1 MDARSGTSS
10 SSVAAAPAVSEFRL
24 PRFPALLS
32 LFVALLTGLVSA
44 MLFAF
49 AIWGFSQ
56 QWALGLFMTAVA
68 CFCAGLTWYVWR
80 DFKGKWG
87 LGVVLDR
94 DAVTLDLPAT
104 RSLIH
109 RLPAQRLTIPYN
121 DIAEI
126 ETRLEGYR
134 SLGMMQMQRAYALR
148 RRSGDLIFLFEDR
161 ALATPLAT
169 SLFADIATQ
178 LGARAGVPMRD
189 LGMVQGGGGFLG
201 VWGTLAPDWSAPSL
215 LLDRQSRLWR
225 HAAATGVVG
234 AAIIAVIIL
243 VFALRGMLG

>member
-1 MDARSGTSS
+1 M
-10 SSVAAAPAVSEFRL
+10 F
-24 PRFPALLS
+24 
-32 LFVALLTGLVSA
+32 
-44 MLFAF
+44 
-49 AIWGFSQ
+49 
-56 QWALGLFMTAVA
+56 
-68 CFCAGLTWYVWR
+68 
-80 DFKGKWG
+80 
-87 LGVVLDR
+87 
-94 DAVTLDLPAT
+94 DLPAT

-161 ALATPLAT
+161 ALATALET
-169 SLFADIATQ
+169 SFFSDIATQ
-178 LGARAGVPMRD
+178 VAARAGVPVRD

-201 VWGTLAPDWSAPSL
+201 VWGTRAPDWAAPAL
-215 LLDRQSRLWR
+215 PLDRQSRLWR

-234 AAIIAVIIL
+234 AAIIAVII
-243 VFALRGMLG
+243 ALRAMLG